1 MSIETKIDEL
11 IQAIT
16 ANTTALNNVL
26 AAAGTTVAPT
36 PAKSRK
42 AEKPKEQ
49 PAAPAEPEPP
59 TEPENVV
66 SITPE
71 PAVEQ
76 EPAQEP
82 ETPAESE
89 QEPNQEPETQ
99 VESEQELTPVTAD
112 DIRNFVKRVQTH
124 FATTGKNAKDILPTV
139 KNVRDKFAVANLND
153 LTEEQTGPFLAEL
166 KNLFPL

>member
-16 ANTTALNNVL
+16 ANTEALNNVL
-26 AAAGTTVAPT
+26 AAAGTTAAPA

-42 AEKPKEQ
+42 IEKPKEQ

-59 TEPENVV
+59 TEPANVV
-66 SITPE
+66 SITTEPEQPVATEPE
-71 PAVEQ
+71 PTP
-76 EPAQEP
+76 EP
-82 ETPAESE
+82 TTAESLVDDT
-89 QEPNQEPETQ
+89 PEA
-99 VESEQELTPVTAD
+99 PVTAD
-112 DIRNFVKRVQTH
+112 DIRTFVKRVQTH